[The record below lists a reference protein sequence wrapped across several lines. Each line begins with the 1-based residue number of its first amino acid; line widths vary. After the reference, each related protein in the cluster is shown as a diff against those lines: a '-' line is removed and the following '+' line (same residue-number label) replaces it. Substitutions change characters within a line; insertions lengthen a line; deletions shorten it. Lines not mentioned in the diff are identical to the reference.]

1 MPEQPDKA
9 YLDNLSRETD
19 FLRDPL
25 EKVYRLIDILGAI
38 VSAPGIQGNLALKGG
53 TALQFIYLDFRRLS
67 VDIDFNYIGSVKRD
81 KMMEDRKT
89 IHKML
94 SRIFQEFNYKLGN
107 NFSFHAL
114 EQYVL
119 TYENCVGN
127 NDRMK
132 VEINYLER
140 LPVVPIIQK
149 PMKHPF
155 DFLEGGPIP
164 TFRYEELAAQKTRAL
179 IARATPRDLY
189 DLYLISKHSESFDLD
204 LYRKLT
210 LFYLCLNPDDIRKI
224 SLELID
230 DIDDK
235 DIKRHL
241 APMLRRREYAVD
253 LEEMKKA
260 CLKMVE
266 PVLCLTD
273 EELDFLEEFYER
285 NSFKQKL
292 LFGDIELDS
301 NLIEHPGLKWRLKT
315 ND

>member
-9 YLDNLSRETD
+9 YLDNISRETD

-25 EKVYRLIDILGAI
+25 EKVYRLIDLLGAI
-38 VSAPGIQGNLALKGG
+38 VSAPTIQGNLTLKGG

-81 KMMEDRKT
+81 KMIEDRKK

-94 SRIFQEFNYKLGN
+94 SRIFQEFNYKLEN

-114 EQYVL
+114 EQYIL

-140 LPVVPIIQK
+140 LPVIPIIQK
-149 PMKHPF
+149 SMKHPF
-155 DFLEGGPIP
+155 DFLEVGSIP
-164 TFRYEELAAQKTRAL
+164 TFQYEELAAQKTRAL
-179 IARATPRDLY
+179 ISRATPRDLY
-189 DLYLISKHSESFDLD
+189 DIYLISKHSKPFDID

-230 DIDDK
+230 NIDNK

-241 APMLRRREYAVD
+241 APMLRRREYSVD

-273 EELDFLEEFYER
+273 EERDFLEEFYER
-285 NSFKQKL
+285 NSFEQKI
-292 LFGDIELDS
+292 LFGDIELDAD
-301 NLIEHPGLKWRLKT
+301 LMEHPGLKWRLKT
-315 ND
+315 RD